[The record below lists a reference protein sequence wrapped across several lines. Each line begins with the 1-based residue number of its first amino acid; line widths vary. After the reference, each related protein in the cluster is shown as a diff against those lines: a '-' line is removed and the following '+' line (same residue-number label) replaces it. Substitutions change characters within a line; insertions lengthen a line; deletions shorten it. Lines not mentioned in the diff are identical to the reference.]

1 MANTS
6 KIQGNKENYTYRI
19 EQMFDI
25 KFEQAFAMVE
35 YMDMV
40 LKRNEQIN
48 LTAVKDW
55 DDAFEKHILDSLFIT
70 RLNEYEKAKNIL
82 DVGTGAG
89 FPGALLAIC
98 SPDKEFMLLDSTLK
112 KLKIIDEFVSELGV
126 KNISTVHARAEE
138 LNKQEPYSK
147 NFDLVVSRAVA
158 NFSKLL
164 EWTMPFLKE
173 GGCLVAFKG
182 ENYQEE
188 IDAAKDALKKYEAN
202 VNRIEKYQ
210 SDIDSIAGHVLIIVK
225 KI

>member
-6 KIQGNKENYTYRI
+6 KIQGNKENYASII

-25 KFEQAFAMVE
+25 KHEQAFAMVE
-35 YMDMV
+35 YMDLV
-40 LKRNEQIN
+40 LKRNEQVN
-48 LTAVKDW
+48 LTAVKER

-70 RLNEYEKAKNIL
+70 RLKEYEKAKTIL

-98 SPDKEFMLLDSTLK
+98 SPDKEFVLLDSTLK
-112 KLKIIDEFVSELGV
+112 KLKVIDEFVRELGV

-138 LNKQEPYSK
+138 LMKQEQYSK
-147 NFDLVVSRAVA
+147 KFDLVVSRAVA

-164 EWTMPFLKE
+164 EWTIPFLKD
-173 GGCLVAFKG
+173 GGRLVAFKG

-188 IDAAKDALKKYEAN
+188 IDDAKDVLKKYDADVE
-202 VNRIEKYQ
+202 RIEKYQ
-210 SDIDSIAGHVLIIVK
+210 CDIESIAGHVLIIAK